1 MCGGY
6 RETIS
11 EHLIAEGYSP
21 RVRGLSVVLSTVT
34 RWLEV
39 FPPCAGVIGRVV
51 HGYPLAGS
59 IPPACGGYRNI
70 SGNPL
75 RRILPACGGYRSSS
89 RNSDRQCRYS
99 PRVRGLS
106 VNVLLIYEC
115 GDVFPPDCGG
125 YRSKSKIRL
134 IEKWVSPPAYG
145 GYRHEPAHSDAHL
158 LYSPRM
164 RGLSADPVPRRTG

>member
-6 RETIS
+6 RVKATIAC
-11 EHLIAEGYSP
+11 IAVEYSP

-59 IPPACGGYRNI
+59 IPPACGGYRRYLTSSRKAQTYSPRMRGLSGTLTDTFCTVLVFPPCAGVIGYQWGKIFICKCISPACGGYRNI

-75 RRILPACGGYRSSS
+75 RRILPACGGYR
-89 RNSDRQCRYS
+89 RKRQPS
-99 PRVRGLS
+99 
-106 VNVLLIYEC
+106 
-115 GDVFPPDCGG
+115 
-125 YRSKSKIRL
+125 
-134 IEKWVSPPAYG
+134 
-145 GYRHEPAHSDAHL
+145 
-158 LYSPRM
+158 
-164 RGLSADPVPRRTG
+164 